1 MSMKKFVFVSLM
13 MACLPFLAMAQT
25 NDDLYFIPKK
35 KTEKKAVGGVPAK
48 VVIEKEQAPTTVY
61 ASPGSTI
68 VVKDAEGN
76 LTHAEFTLP
85 DADAPMAY
93 KYIRMTVIDKEGK
106 HAWTN
111 PIFLTE

>member
-76 LTHAEFTLP
+76 MRDLDEYNRRYTSRDNTFSVENDTLFVEEKP
-85 DADAPMAY
+85 Y
-93 KYIRMTVIDKEGK
+93 NER
-106 HAWTN
+106 
-111 PIFLTE
+111 